1 MAKPDHAAS
10 AYLYSTVR
18 VETTELD
25 GGTGSGTAFFFED
38 YKHHDSRPGYLVTN
52 KHVLET
58 ALRVRFRCHCGARGF
73 LEDRSIEIADPA
85 SLFSPHPDPSI
96 DLCAISVSH
105 LKMLAGDVLSDVYYC
120 PMSSSA
126 IPSDK
131 ESFNYPP
138 LLSVIMIG
146 YPKGLWDEV
155 NNLPLLRRGMTAS
168 HPGVDFNGRPE
179 AVIDI
184 ACFAGS
190 SGSPV
195 LLNDYNYFGG
205 VDKFF
210 GILHAGPTFNEIG
223 EVVIREIPTRHE
235 ALSIT
240 PLMIHLGFVI
250 KAREVL
256 RLVKHLESMVDVAG

>member
-25 GGTGSGTAFFFED
+25 GGSGSGTAFFFED
-38 YKHHDSRPGYLVTN
+38 YQHHDSMPGYLVTN
-52 KHVLET
+52 KHVFKS
-58 ALRVRFRCHCGARGF
+58 ARRARFRFHCGSRGL
-73 LEDRSIEIADPA
+73 LEDRWIEIPNPA
-85 SLFSPHPDPSI
+85 SLFAAHPDPSI
-96 DLCAISVSH
+96 DLCAVSVRY
-105 LKMLAGDVLSDVYYC
+105 LKMLEGNVLADIYYC

-126 IPSDK
+126 IPSDE
-131 ESFNYPP
+131 ESFNYSP

-146 YPKGLWDEV
+146 YPTGLWDEV

-184 ACFAGS
+184 ACFPGS

-195 LLNDYNYFGG
+195 LLNDYKYFGG
-205 VDKFF
+205 VDKFL
-210 GILHAGPTFNEIG
+210 GVLHAGPTFNEIG
-223 EVVIREIPTRHE
+223 EVVVREIPTRRE

-256 RLVKHLESMVDVAG
+256 RLIKHLEGKG